1 MTSKKTSLDETK
13 LINSNEKKFKP
24 GDGIKLQPLSMKIK
38 FKIDSPNKKR
48 MSRIVDS

>member
-1 MTSKKTSLDETK
+1 
-13 LINSNEKKFKP
+13 
-24 GDGIKLQPLSMKIK
+24 MKIK